1 MNVTYFYTALIIGL
15 ALSLL
20 LEEFAGITA
29 GGMIVPGYMAMICDD
44 LLQVA
49 LIFAVAILVYVIVN
63 FLLPKFVILFGK
75 RKFVVT
81 IIISVVIKLTL
92 ELLFP
97 AVFPMSSVAF
107 RGIGVITPALIAN
120 CMAKQGFRYT
130 IPATLGVSYA
140 TFGLLTLLY
149 WIF

>member
-20 LEEFAGITA
+20 CEELLGITA
-29 GGMIVPGYMAMICDD
+29 GGMIVPGYLAMVCDD
-44 LLQVA
+44 LLQIA
-49 LIFAVAILVYVIVN
+49 LIFAIAILVYLIVN
-63 FLLPKFVILFGK
+63 FVLPKFIILFGK
-75 RKFVVT
+75 RKFVAT
-81 IIISVVIKLTL
+81 ILISVIFKLLL

-97 AVFPMSSVAF
+97 VLFPMTDVAF
-107 RGIGVITPALIAN
+107 RGIGIITPALIAN
-120 CMAKQGFRYT
+120 CFAKQGIRYT
-130 IPATLGVSYA
+130 LPATLGVSYM